1 MAFHQ
6 FISAV
11 AEALDQPLP
20 GKEAQMR
27 MASMRRIQEI
37 MHSVMPAKPRPSGVL
52 LFLYPMDNEP
62 YIVFIRRPEYGGVHS
77 GQISFP
83 GGKQEPH
90 DMDLSNTA
98 MRESHEEVGIIP
110 GKVRILGKLSDLYIP
125 PSKFLVSPFLGYS
138 TERPEF
144 KRDPSEVDEVIEIKL
159 SDLFRDQ
166 SVHVVKI
173 TTGLGVQIKTP
184 AYVVDGTVIWG
195 ATAMILSEFREV
207 IRPIL

>member
-1 MAFHQ
+1 
-6 FISAV
+6 
-11 AEALDQPLP
+11 
-20 GKEAQMR
+20 
-27 MASMRRIQEI
+27 
-37 MHSVMPAKPRPSGVL
+37 
-52 LFLYPMDNEP
+52 
-62 YIVFIRRPEYGGVHS
+62 
-77 GQISFP
+77 
-83 GGKQEPH
+83 
-90 DMDLSNTA
+90 

-144 KRDPSEVDEVIEIKL
+144 KRNPSEVDEVIEIKL

>member
-1 MAFHQ
+1 
-6 FISAV
+6 
-11 AEALDQPLP
+11 
-20 GKEAQMR
+20 
-27 MASMRRIQEI
+27 
-37 MHSVMPAKPRPSGVL
+37 
-52 LFLYPMDNEP
+52 MDNEP